1 MNAAIPAWTT
11 VVDAASLNA
20 VLGQEHTRVID
31 ARATASTA
39 IRVVDARFALADPQS
54 GAQAY
59 AQGHIPGAL
68 HADLNRDLADMG
80 KVGHGRHPL
89 PDEAVFAATLGRWG
103 IAADTQVVVYDAG
116 DGSMAAAR
124 LWWLLRVIGHRRVAV
139 LDGGLA
145 TWQAAGLAVTTDI
158 PVVAPVPAYPGR
170 FDRDQIA
177 SVGEVAARLKH
188 APGWLLDAR
197 AGERFRGEVEPLD
210 PVAGH
215 VPGAVNRPFALN
227 VHDGRLR
234 PAADLRA
241 ALQPLIGAHP
251 PEQVV
256 LMCGSGV
263 TACHL
268 LLAMEVAGLSGARL
282 YADSW
287 SGWVSDSTRPVATG
301 A

>member
-1 MNAAIPAWTT
+1 MNAATAPWTT
-11 VVDAASLNA
+11 LVDVASLA
-20 VLGQEHTRVID
+20 AALDLQHTRVID

-39 IRVVDARFALADPQS
+39 VRVVDARFSLADPPS

-59 AQGHIPGAL
+59 ARGHLPGAL
-68 HADLNRDLADMG
+68 HADLNRDLADMA
-80 KVGHGRHPL
+80 VHGHGRHPL
-89 PDEAVFAATLGRWG
+89 PDSAVFAATLGRWG
-103 IAADTQVVVYDAG
+103 IAADTQVVVYDGA

-124 LWWLLRVIGHRRVAV
+124 LWWLLRLIGHTRVAV

-145 TWQAAGLAVTTDI
+145 AWQAAGLALTTEV
-158 PVVAPVPAYPGR
+158 PVVAGLPAYPGT
-170 FDRDQIA
+170 FDRNQIA
-177 SVGEVAARLKH
+177 SAEQVAARLKH

-227 VHDGRLR
+227 VDDGRLR
-234 PAADLRA
+234 PPADLRA
-241 ALQPLIGAHP
+241 ALQPLIGTHA

-268 LLAMEVAGLSGARL
+268 LLAMEVAGLQGAKI

-287 SGWVSDSTRPVATG
+287 SGWISDPGRPVATG
-301 A
+301 P